1 MADLLYV
8 TAFMRWRSAPPK
20 SRVSIAREQSWLPVK
35 TLFPDDLRDKDRI
48 ADAIMP
54 NGKRGADCAEVE
66 LAEIADWA
74 RAIVKAARDR
84 AEAVDLL
91 AAASKF
97 RI

>member
-1 MADLLYV
+1 
-8 TAFMRWRSAPPK
+8 
-20 SRVSIAREQSWLPVK
+20 
-35 TLFPDDLRDKDRI
+35 
-48 ADAIMP
+48 MP
-54 NGKRGADCAEVE
+54 NGKRGADCAEFE